1 MPELMRRKVCIV
13 TGTRAEYGL
22 LRGLLSMLRDEPN
35 VELQLVVTGMHLSAE
50 FGHTYKEI
58 QADGFVA
65 DAKVEMLLSSDTG
78 VGIAKSIGLGVIGF
92 ADAFH
97 RLCPDIVVLP
107 GDRFEILA
115 AAQAA
120 LVTRIPMAHLFGGDT
135 TEGAFDEAI
144 RHSITKMSHLHF
156 VTNETSARRVCQLG
170 EDPAYVFNV
179 GTPAI
184 DQIKSIKLLDRE
196 ALEREL
202 SFEFRPRNL
211 LITFHPATLG
221 TQSALSQ
228 FDELLVA
235 LDKLGEEVGLIFTR
249 PNADPEGRALIARL
263 NAFVAKKS
271 NAQAYD
277 SLGQMRYLSAL
288 AQVDAMVGNSSS
300 GLYEAP
306 SFAIP
311 TVNIGDRQK
320 GRLQPGSVLNCPA
333 EADAIL
339 RTLEAAFAAD
349 CSDTINPYG
358 DGSAARQILD
368 QLIGV
373 EDPRRLLQKRFFTTD
388 PGGLQP

>member
-1 MPELMRRKVCIV
+1 MTNLDLRKICVV

-22 LRGLLSMLRDEPN
+22 LRGLLLMLRDDPGIT
-35 VELQLVVTGMHLSAE
+35 LQLVVTGMHLSAE
-50 FGHTYKEI
+50 FGHTYQEI
-58 QADGFVA
+58 EADGFVA
-65 DAKVEMLLSSDTG
+65 DAKVEMLLSSDTS

-92 ADAFH
+92 ADAFD

-120 LVTRIPMAHLFGGDT
+120 LVSRIAIAHMFGGDT

-144 RHSITKMSHLHF
+144 RHSITKMAHLHF
-156 VTNETSARRVCQLG
+156 VTNESSARRVCQLG
-170 EDPAYVFNV
+170 EDPDCVFNV

-184 DQIKSIKLLDRE
+184 DQIRAIQLLDRQ

-202 SFEFRPRNL
+202 SFHFRPRNL
-211 LITFHPATLG
+211 LITYHPVTLG
-221 TQSALSQ
+221 TESALNQ
-228 FDELLVA
+228 FEELLTA
-235 LDKLGEEVGLIFTR
+235 LEKLGEETGLIFTR

-263 NAFVAKKS
+263 NDFVARNE
-271 NAQAYD
+271 NARAYD
-277 SLGQMRYLSAL
+277 SLGQLRYLSTL

-320 GRLQPGSVLNCPA
+320 GRLQPSSVFNCPA
-333 EADAIL
+333 EAGAISQTLDAAL
-339 RTLEAAFAAD
+339 AAD
-349 CSDTINPYG
+349 CSNTLNPYG
-358 DGSAARQILD
+358 NGTAAQQIRD
-368 QLIGV
+368 QLIQV
-373 EDPRRLLQKRFFTTD
+373 ENPRRLLQKRFFAA
-388 PGGLQP
+388 